1 MHLNGGMLKTMVRDR
16 AGAPAGV
23 IIAAVVLAV
32 MAFIALFIAACAA
45 YIMFATNSAIIPRIP
60 SVRMVAGGL
69 DALIIALVI
78 VSAATIIGLFR
89 LKVWAR
95 YSISVLGLLDL
106 LVFGL
111 MAAGV
116 LVARAKSG
124 MAAMSVPNS
133 PGLTLGDIMVGLACL
148 YAALAL
154 IGVWWM
160 IYFNT
165 ESVRLVFAESC
176 GEVPVVS
183 HEASSS
189 TSNKSFL
196 GLN

>member
-1 MHLNGGMLKTMVRDR
+1 MLRTMVRDR
-16 AGAPAGV
+16 AGAPSGV
-23 IIAAVVLAV
+23 IIAAVVLGV
-32 MAFIALFIAACAA
+32 MAFIALLIAACTA
-45 YIMFATNSAIIPRIP
+45 YVMFATNSALIPRIP

-69 DALIIALVI
+69 DALIVALVLL
-78 VSAATIIGLFR
+78 SAATIIGLFR

-106 LVFGL
+106 LVFGI

-124 MAAMSVPNS
+124 MAALTVPNN
-133 PGLTLGDIMVGLACL
+133 PGLTLGEIMVGLACL
-148 YAALAL
+148 YGMLAL

-165 ESVRLVFAESC
+165 ERIRLIFAESRN
-176 GEVPVVS
+176 ETPLVS
-183 HEASSS
+183 PENSV
-189 TSNKSFL
+189 TNDKSFL
-196 GLN
+196 GLS